1 MSRGKPRVQKPTP
14 VCWIHLSRE
23 QRRRLRCRPVLE
35 DGAGAPSSAGRG
47 VSRVRR
53 ELPLRQTWTAASEGT
68 LPIPDLVATAL
79 DLRGEDQERQGGG
92 WRLRAH
98 SCCSQVGIDACRSAD
113 SQPAFYCSMRS
124 GRCLSPDGSRC
135 EGDVRDAA
143 GGSGSPPA
151 GDHADPASRRR
162 VDDVG
167 DLFERQPDGDTRSA
181 AQAEGSPFDAQVN
194 SRLRCCTC
202 RILLLYWQQE
212 RPSPILVGASDAM
225 KERGLL
231 PLQRRLPA

>member
-1 MSRGKPRVQKPTP
+1 MSRGKPRAQKPTP

-167 DLFERQPDGDTRSA
+167 DLFDASPMATREA
-181 AQAEGSPFDAQVN
+181 KRRLGEP
-194 SRLRCCTC
+194 LRCAGQFSDS
-202 RILLLYWQQE
+202 LLFDEHRCGTGQTE
-212 RPSPILVGASDAM
+212 GPTPEGV
-225 KERGLL
+225 GLL
-231 PLQRRLPA
+231 ACGNTGRGDRI